1 MRKSST
7 CFQCFLCF
15 PRFLWWFR
23 PESQKPEQIRT
34 DLAHE
39 NPRLGSEV
47 VLSLLLLI
55 NELSFGQR
63 CKSVLKLKGMDEW
76 NAAPQAGGNKKIN
89 DFVVR
94 FANVNGTGSASANA
108 LFTKAIFRLGVPV
121 TPKNIFPS
129 NIQGL
134 PTWYEVRVSE
144 KGYLGRRE
152 GVDLMVAVNPQSMK
166 KDYADVHPGGYFL
179 YDSTK
184 PLPPEYERTD
194 ITHLGIPMTALCNE
208 QYSDARQ
215 RQLFKNIVYIGAL
228 SALFDIEFT
237 VLEQLIGEQFKGKE
251 KLIEPN
257 IKALT
262 MGVEY
267 VRENFECPFDLRV
280 ERRDLLGDKILY
292 SGNSAC
298 ALGAIY
304 AGATVAAW
312 YPITPSTSVV
322 DAFAKYAAKYRVDA
336 ETGKNNYA
344 IVQAEDELAAIGMV
358 MGACWNGAR
367 AFTATSGP
375 GVSLMNEFLG
385 LGYFAEVPT
394 VLIDV
399 QRTGPSTGMP
409 TRTQQSDILLAAYAS
424 HGDTKHPLLFPASPR
439 ECFEMTALAFDLTEQ
454 LQTPV
459 IVMTDL
465 DLGMNDHVTQ
475 PLTWDDSRAYNRGKV
490 LTAEQLDFLG
500 KSIARMQTVMDEHDV
515 VTNGNGHVDPGMA
528 SELEAQPHGD
538 HSMTQPL
545 EQFKG
550 KFGRYLDIDDDGI
563 PYRTIP
569 GTHETRGAFVT
580 RGSSRDEYAVYTED
594 GDAYRRN
601 VDRLNRKWNT
611 AKELVPAPVF
621 SDAKTRNRD
630 SESNEVIPSASA
642 ETAIQNPESEIQ
654 NAVVFFGTS
663 TYAAEEAIEMLAD
676 EGIHLDAMRVRAF
689 PFGRAFREFVD
700 SHDRIFVIEQNRDAQ
715 FKSLMMIELAIDP
728 AKLVS
733 VLNYDGMPITADN
746 IFRQIH
752 TELQR

>member
-1 MRKSST
+1 MNHK
-7 CFQCFLCF
+7 
-15 PRFLWWFR
+15 
-23 PESQKPEQIRT
+23 
-34 DLAHE
+34 A
-39 NPRLGSEV
+39 
-47 VLSLLLLI
+47 
-55 NELSFGQR
+55 
-63 CKSVLKLKGMDEW
+63 
-76 NAAPQAGGNKKIN
+76 KIN

-108 LFTKAIFRLGVPV
+108 LFTKAVFRMGVPV

-166 KDYADVHPGGYFL
+166 KDYADTKAGGYFV
-179 YDSTK
+179 YDNSK
-184 PLPPEYERTD
+184 PLPPDYQRD
-194 ITHLGIPMTALCNE
+194 DLTHVGIPMTELCNSE
-208 QYSDARQ
+208 FSDPRQ

-228 SALFDIEFT
+228 SALFDIPFE
-237 VLEQLIGEQFKGKE
+237 VLEGMIVEQFRKKE
-251 KLIEPN
+251 KLIPPN
-257 IKALT
+257 ITALQL
-262 MGVEY
+262 GANY
-267 VRENFECPFDLRV
+267 ARENFECPFDLRV
-280 ERRDLLGDKILY
+280 ERRDLLGEKILY

-322 DAFAKYAAKYRVDA
+322 DAFAKYCSKYRVDP
-336 ETGKNNYA
+336 ETGTNNYA

-385 LGYFAEVPT
+385 LGYFAEVPS

-424 HGDTKHPLLFPASPR
+424 HGDTKHPLLFPATPK
-439 ECFEMTALAFDLTEQ
+439 EAFEMTALAFDLTEQ

-465 DLGMNDHVTQ
+465 DLGMNDHVTD
-475 PLTWDDSRAYNRGKV
+475 PLVWDDNRDYKRGKV
-490 LTAEQLDFLG
+490 LTAEQLDAVYGSPL
-500 KSIARMQTVMDEHDV
+500 SA
-515 VTNGNGHVDPGMA
+515 NGNGHRELLEDAARGNGFGHA
-528 SELEAQPHGD
+528 DAILSEADAQPHGD
-538 HSMTQPL
+538 HNLTQPL

-550 KFGRYLDIDDDGI
+550 KWGRYLDIDGDGI

-569 GTHETRGAFVT
+569 GTHSTRGAFVT

-594 GDAYRRN
+594 ADAYQRF
-601 VDRLNRKWNT
+601 VDRLARKWET
-611 AKELVPAPVF
+611 AKELVPGPLFYERSGDTLVPTV
-621 SDAKTRNRD
+621 DA
-630 SESNEVIPSASA
+630 SAS
-642 ETAIQNPESEIQ
+642 ETFGLRPHGDKRVAATAGVI
-654 NAVVFFGTS
+654 FFGTS
-663 TYAAEEAIEMLAD
+663 TDSALEALDLLAEE
-676 EGIHLDAMRVRAF
+676 GIQLDAMRPLAF
-689 PFGRAFREFVD
+689 PFGHAFRDFVD
-700 SHDRIFVIEQNRDAQ
+700 SHERVFVVEQNRDAQ
-715 FKSLMMIELAIDP
+715 FRSLMMIELAADP

-746 IFRQIH
+746 IHRQIKAH
-752 TELQR
+752 LQK